1 MAKHKHYVDTDKIYH
16 VQIIERRGKTYI
28 QFSTKVDGKKQEIEL
43 TEDAY
48 GKMLQN
54 GYYEV

>member
-16 VQIIERRGKTYI
+16 VELIERRGKTYI
-28 QFSTKVDGKKQEIEL
+28 RFSAKIDGKKQEIEL

-48 GKMLQN
+48 GKMLQS
-54 GYYEV
+54 GYYES